1 MASSVTS
8 KYSVENSA
16 VGLFSS
22 ALTPLQEFLQLQEF
36 SSFAQNVARVPHGLI
51 VQPKRKMEQ
60 FCFIYL
66 DCLGFM
72 KYSRMFGLFP
82 IVCDYHVIPP
92 KEKWNNL
99 IYFFRLL
106 GFQEIFRMFGLFLI
120 VCDYHVIPLPHP
132 KEKENN
138 FFTFRLFEFHEI
150 FKDVWIVSDHMR
162 LPCDT
167 TTPPKRINETI
178 CFISLTF
185 FMKWIQLLMISWS
198 VFRLCPCTLIMV
210 YPITHIGP

>member
-1 MASSVTS
+1 VASSVTS

-72 KYSRMFGLFP
+72 KYLRMFGLFP

-92 KEKWNNL
+92 KEKWNNW
-99 IYFFRLL
+99 IYFLDCWGFRKYSGCL
-106 GFQEIFRMFGLFLI
+106 
-120 VCDYHVIPLPHP
+120 D
-132 KEKENN
+132 
-138 FFTFRLFEFHEI
+138 
-150 FKDVWIVSDHMR
+150 
-162 LPCDT
+162 
-167 TTPPKRINETI
+167 
-178 CFISLTF
+178 CF
-185 FMKWIQLLMISWS
+185 
-198 VFRLCPCTLIMV
+198 
-210 YPITHIGP
+210 